1 MKLNLF
7 LTPYSKINL
16 KWIIKLNVSIKTIKL
31 LEENIEIN
39 LPGFGLGNDYLG
51 KTPKA
56 QVTKISISWSISKFK
71 TFFLI

>member
-16 KWIIKLNVSIKTIKL
+16 KWIIKLNVSIKTKKF

-56 QVTKISISWSISKFK
+56 QVTKISISWSI
-71 TFFLI
+71 

>member
-16 KWIIKLNVSIKTIKL
+16 KWIIKLNVSIKTIKS

-39 LPGFGLGNDYLG
+39 LSGFGLGNDYLG

-56 QVTKISISWSISKFK
+56 QVTKISISWSI
-71 TFFLI
+71 

>member
-1 MKLNLF
+1 MDYK
-7 LTPYSKINL
+7 TQC
-16 KWIIKLNVSIKTIKL
+16 IKTKKF

-56 QVTKISISWSISKFK
+56 QVTKISISWSI
-71 TFFLI
+71 